1 MKYLKIFTLF
11 VLILSS
17 NILEAKK
24 NSNED
29 IKSKLIC
36 SEDVET
42 YTYCP
47 KLLKFHYEMED
58 DMDSILYMTDDLEY
72 LSDIRDRLSR
82 DLSDKIFL
90 VMSDISKTIKIAT
103 NEVRKQKYKAIGMVV
118 LPVKYGS
125 NMMLKYRKKSVMARG
140 KLRAYVA
147 DFYKQYRKFDDE
159 FLTDVLTVND
169 ATFIVLPEIV
179 QYDEMKNSLYDT
191 KEAELQIAI
200 DGFFGIEKGM
210 SESVV
215 TLGLKIDKNGKI
227 RRLNDRKT
235 EYEMIKKA
243 IIELIDNALGDIA
256 SQEE

>member
-1 MKYLKIFTLF
+1 MKKILKTALGLMLFGSTLF
-11 VLILSS
+11 AQESD
-17 NILEAKK
+17 
-24 NSNED
+24 D

-36 SEDVET
+36 SEDTQT
-42 YTYCP
+42 YTYCS
-47 KLLKFHYEMED
+47 KLLKYHYEMEK
-58 DMDSILYMTDDLEY
+58 DMDSILYMTDDLSY
-72 LSDIRDRLSR
+72 LSDVRNRLSR

-125 NMMLKYRKKSVMARG
+125 NMMLKYRKKSAMAHG
-140 KLRAYVA
+140 KLRSYVS
-147 DFYKQYRKFDDE
+147 DFYKQYRTFDDE

-191 KEAELQIAI
+191 GEAELQIAI

-215 TLGLKIDKNGKI
+215 TLGLKIDKNKKI